1 MVGNLYRGF
10 SSLDNRGPDTAVYDR
25 ILVNRDLLNLFNTPL
40 GSRVGRRRFGS
51 IIPLL
56 AFELGDANTNSLIE
70 QDVRR
75 NISSD
80 PRVSLSDLRITVD
93 LDQHT
98 VLVELLLNYIELN
111 TQDWVNI
118 PIRLTR

>member
-10 SSLDNRGPDTAVYDR
+10 STLDNRGLDTAVYDR
-25 ILVNRDLLNLFNTPL
+25 MLVNRDLMNLFNTPI
-40 GSRVGRRRFGS
+40 GSRPGRRRFGS
-51 IIPLL
+51 IIPTL
-56 AFELGDANTNSLIE
+56 AFELGDPRTQSLIE
-70 QDVRR
+70 ADIRR

-80 PRVSLSDLRITVD
+80 PRVKLVSLKVSVD

-98 VLVELLLNYIELN
+98 VYADLLLDYVELD
-111 TQDWVNI
+111 TQDWANI